1 MRSSVSAI
9 FFLCP
14 LVSLVPADVTR
25 SAISQH
31 LKVLLDS
38 GLVQVR
44 RDGTRHL
51 YTARPE
57 GIEEVREFLDQFW
70 DDSLQQLKR
79 AAEADERGLSVDE
92 GVLVQFVGDGGP
104 ASNAGIEVNDVI
116 VQVDGKPVATTSA
129 LVRLFLTDY
138 AIGDTVTVTIVRAAV
153 TLTFEMVL
161 AKVEP

>member
-1 MRSSVSAI
+1 M
-9 FFLCP
+9 
-14 LVSLVPADVTR
+14 
-25 SAISQH
+25 
-31 LKVLLDS
+31 
-38 GLVQVR
+38 
-44 RDGTRHL
+44 
-51 YTARPE
+51 
-57 GIEEVREFLDQFW
+57 
-70 DDSLQQLKR
+70 
-79 AAEADERGLSVDE
+79 
-92 GVLVQFVGDGGP
+92 LVQFVVDGGP